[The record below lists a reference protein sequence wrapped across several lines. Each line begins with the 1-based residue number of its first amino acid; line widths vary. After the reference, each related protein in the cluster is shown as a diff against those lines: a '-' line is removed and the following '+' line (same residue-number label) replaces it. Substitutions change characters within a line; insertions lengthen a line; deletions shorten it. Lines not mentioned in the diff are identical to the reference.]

1 MQRTSTMFT
10 LFGAE
15 VVADTVTTRILY
27 QRHHPENDPLAR
39 PFVQAGIPGQIGAGL
54 LGMGVTGGLW
64 FALHRLHHDCAASW
78 FLRTVTAGEGG
89 NVARQIVILRRSKS

>member
-1 MQRTSTMFT
+1 MFAI
-10 LFGAE
+10 FGAE
-15 VVADTVTTRILY
+15 VTGDVVTTRILY

-64 FALHRLHHDCAASW
+64 FALHHMRRDRAASW
-78 FLRTVTAGEGG
+78 FLRTVTVGEGG
-89 NVARQIVILRRSKS
+89 NVARQIVIVHRSKG